1 MLAQAY
7 NTEANKLLLIL
18 LGVGLTFAKGSNGRS
33 GVMEKF
39 GIRILK
45 HKGILVGL
53 LMVKLKTL
61 SEF

>member
-18 LGVGLTFAKGSNGRS
+18 LGVGLTFARGSNGRS
-33 GVMEKF
+33 SVLEKF

-53 LMVKLKTL
+53 LMVQLQKLSK
-61 SEF
+61 F